1 MIYHLFKQY
10 PNVMLALGIIFT
22 FSITFGGMVV
32 FKDLLPADMGREFAV
47 EGKLSKGKPKGAGI
61 IFILSFALGALLF
74 APVTIEHSIYILLV
88 IVEMIT
94 GYLDDRSKMPWGRLK
109 KGILDLFV
117 ALALAFTYVHYNGT
131 TFGFGNYEFT
141 ITMPVWLFFVLSVIL
156 VWASVN
162 VTNCADG
169 VDGLSGTLV
178 VVTLL
183 SFYIADLTVEAYSQ
197 FVYVIMY
204 FMIVILAYLWFN
216 AGPSILLM
224 GDAGS
229 RAMGMFISIVA
240 LKSRFPFL
248 YIPFAIVLILDG
260 GLGLFKITCIKLF
273 KWNPMKELRTPL
285 HDHVRKNLKPAW
297 SNGQVVMRF
306 ALLQMVI
313 SIAFI
318 YLFLR

>member
-1 MIYHLFKQY
+1 
-10 PNVMLALGIIFT
+10 MLALGIIFT